1 MDTAQAQPAPS
12 PTAGSTPE
20 DDKRSLV
27 LQVAAA
33 VATGI
38 GILGFVVFFG
48 GAILWVRFDQAGLP
62 ANDAVAVVSKPVL
75 LTTGASFLAPVLL
88 LALGAV
94 AALLGLNLALDT
106 LRAYRESQLDDDPVA
121 LQRAADTKRAEA
133 RQWLASAGE
142 VRAVREAWANL
153 PASGGN
159 SGDDDQTQLAA
170 REVELL
176 RSAAESEREASE
188 LARQAAAAFATV
200 KTASSVEELTV
211 EKRRLVTGIFLAAVA
226 VAELVFIA
234 GQQALAVSLGT
245 TLALIALALA
255 TAIFSWFVF
264 RKTQEL
270 LWLGVAVFIS
280 VGIFAGAATY
290 ARTVKD
296 PKIEAVALLRNS
308 EHSAIPVTGFF
319 VAETSDRVYVGTHA
333 DTAGLGGSKLLVLAS
348 EDVTDIAVSE
358 LLSPDE
364 AASRSVE
371 LALELCEQELRLASS
386 GQANNQRGNGGQACS
401 EEQRRTLQDRIDRL
415 GRQS

>member
-1 MDTAQAQPAPS
+1 MDTAQAQPGQS
-12 PTAGSTPE
+12 PAAGSTPQ
-20 DDKRSLV
+20 DDKPSLV

-48 GAILWVRFDQAGLP
+48 GAILWVRFDHAGLP
-62 ANDAVAVVSKPVL
+62 ANEAVAVVSEPVL

-88 LALGAV
+88 LAVGAV
-94 AALLGLNLALDT
+94 AALLGLDLALGT
-106 LRAYRESQLDDDPVA
+106 LRAYRELQLDDDPVA

-133 RQWLASAGE
+133 GQWLAAAGRI
-142 VRAVREAWANL
+142 RAVREAWADL
-153 PASGGN
+153 RTSGGS
-159 SGDDDQTQLAA
+159 SGDDDPTQLAA

-176 RSAAESEREASE
+176 RSAAQSDREATE
-188 LARQAAAAFATV
+188 LARQAAGAFATV

-211 EKRRLVTGIFLAAVA
+211 EKRRLVTGLFLAAVA

-234 GQQALAVSLGT
+234 GQPALAVSFGT
-245 TLALIALALA
+245 ALALIALALA
-255 TAIFSWFVF
+255 TAGFSWFVF
-264 RKTQEL
+264 RKTQKL

-290 ARTVKD
+290 ARTVED

-308 EHSAIPVTGFF
+308 EHGAIPVTGFF

-333 DTAGLGGSKLLVLAS
+333 DTAGLGGSRLVVLAS

-364 AASRSVE
+364 AASRAFE
-371 LALELCEQELRLASS
+371 LALELCEQERGLESS
-386 GQANNQRGNGGQACS
+386 GQANNRPGNGQACS